1 MAWPPNWNLNA
12 ARQNANWATQFGR
25 VDVLEDWAANY
36 VTPWGK
42 GVDKKIQD
50 LENGQAGHGK
60 RIKNLEEQG
69 VRTENPLF
77 QKIPGMKN
85 RIDALEGRMGNVEKR
100 CRKNGQDVNN
110 LDKKM
115 NQALEG
121 IEKLPER
128 LGQQRGGLG
137 GGFGGGGYGNGQ
149 NAYQQGFIMIPQQ
162 QLGPVMPWG
171 APTPASV
178 PASAPSCGCRV
189 YESTRIHIGK
199 SPRGSRRYKSVT
211 QSHQFSSCSHL

>member
-69 VRTENPLF
+69 MFWRAEW
-77 QKIPGMKN
+77 
-85 RIDALEGRMGNVEKR
+85 ANVEKR

-121 IEKLPER
+121 IEELPEK

-137 GGFGGGGYGNGQ
+137 GGFGGGGYNNSQ

-162 QLGPVMPWG
+162 QQLVPVMPWG
-171 APTPASV
+171 APTPALA
-178 PASAPSCGCRV
+178 PAPAPSCGCRV

-199 SPRGSRRYKSVT
+199 SPRSSRRYKIY
-211 QSHQFSSCSHL
+211 L